1 MSAPARVVNFPGLIG
16 YPPESNEPREISYNE
31 LIMSFHAG
39 KPYFAFYTH
48 VPEFEAE
55 AIKRRIIERPV
66 EHSCCYC
73 LTTTDAPALMVAQ
86 AHVVCPSCWAAIQ
99 SVPR

>member
-1 MSAPARVVNFPGLIG
+1 MNTPARVINFPGLIG
-16 YPPESNEPREISYNE
+16 RAPENQEPREISYNE

-55 AIKRRIIERPV
+55 AIRRRIIERPV
-66 EHSCCYC
+66 EHSCSYC
-73 LTTTDAPALMVAQ
+73 QTTTDAPSVMAAQ
-86 AHVVCPSCWAAIQ
+86 AHVVCPRCWEAIQ
-99 SVPR
+99 RLA